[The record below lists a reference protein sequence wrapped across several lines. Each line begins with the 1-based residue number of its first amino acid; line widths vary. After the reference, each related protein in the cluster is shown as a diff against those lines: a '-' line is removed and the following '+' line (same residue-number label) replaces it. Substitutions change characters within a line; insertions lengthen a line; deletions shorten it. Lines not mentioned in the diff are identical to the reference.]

1 MKEKN
6 KPVIYSITNIIDNKK
21 YVGSAVDYNVR
32 RIRHLSNLRCNRHH
46 SSYLQ
51 NSFNKHGETNFI
63 FDILEIVDDISKL
76 IEVEQKW
83 IDDIKP
89 EFNMTLIAGLN
100 SHLGVKRSDETKKK
114 MSQVR
119 VGMVFTQTHKDNIS
133 KSKKG
138 VSINGTNM
146 NKDKIGKS
154 LSAEQKNKI
163 KLSNQ
168 GKIVSEETK
177 KKISETLKKKNLVS
191 AVAIRVEKYSLDD
204 EFLFEYKSIKDAE
217 IDNGYGRDSLRYHIL
232 IKAKTEHGGFKWK
245 LKKNKND

>member
-100 SHLGVKRSDETKKK
+100 SHLGLKRSDETKQKI
-114 MSQVR
+114 SQAR
-119 VGMVFTQTHKDNIS
+119 IGIIFSQEHKDNIS

-154 LSAEQKNKI
+154 LSIEQKNKI
-163 KLSNQ
+163 KLGNQ
-168 GKIVSEETK
+168 GKIVSDETK
-177 KKISETLKKKNLVS
+177 KKISETLKNKNLVS
-191 AVAIRVEKYSLDD
+191 PVAIIVEKYNIDD
-204 EFLFEYKSIKDAE
+204 ELIERYDSMKKAE
-217 IDNGYGRDSLRYHIL
+217 SENGYGRDSLRYHIL
-232 IKAKTEHGGFKWK
+232 VQGKLEYNGFKWK
-245 LKKNKND
+245 LIKNK

>member
-32 RIRHLSNLRCNRHH
+32 RVRHLSNLRCNKHH

-51 NSFNKHGETNFI
+51 NSFNKHGEPNFV
-63 FDILEIVDDISKL
+63 FDILEIVDDVTKL
-76 IEVEQKW
+76 IEAEQKW
-83 IDDIKP
+83 IDNIKP

-100 SHLGVKRSDETKKK
+100 SHLGLKRSNETKQK
-114 MSQVR
+114 MSQAR
-119 VGMVFTQTHKDNIS
+119 IGMVFSQEHKDNIS

-146 NKDKIGKS
+146 NKDKIGKP
-154 LSAEQKNKI
+154 LSTEQKNKI

-168 GKIVSEETK
+168 GKIVSDETK
-177 KKISETLKKKNLVS
+177 KKISETLKNKVLVS

-204 EFLFEYKSIKDAE
+204 KLIAEYKSIKDAE

-232 IKAKTEHGGFKWK
+232 TKAKTEHNGFKWRIKK
-245 LKKNKND
+245 LT